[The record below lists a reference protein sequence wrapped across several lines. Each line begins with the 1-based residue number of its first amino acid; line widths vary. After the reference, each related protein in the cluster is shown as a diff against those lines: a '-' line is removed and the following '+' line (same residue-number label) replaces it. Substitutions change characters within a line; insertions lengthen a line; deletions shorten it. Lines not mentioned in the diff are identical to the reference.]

1 MFNNLV
7 AEQARH
13 KMTNENV
20 AEKLGISRVS
30 YESKK
35 KSGRFTVSECWALC
49 SLFKCSFEYLFSID
63 SPTVDKPAQQMPI

>member
-30 YESKK
+30 Y
-35 KSGRFTVSECWALC
+35 RFSHADVSAE
-49 SLFKCSFEYLFSID
+49 
-63 SPTVDKPAQQMPI
+63 

>member
-7 AEQARH
+7 AEQARY

-35 KSGRFTVSECWALC
+35 KSGRFTVAECWALC
-49 SLFKCSFEYLFSID
+49 LLFKCSFEYLFATE
-63 SPTVDKPAQQMPI
+63 PEGEDKPA